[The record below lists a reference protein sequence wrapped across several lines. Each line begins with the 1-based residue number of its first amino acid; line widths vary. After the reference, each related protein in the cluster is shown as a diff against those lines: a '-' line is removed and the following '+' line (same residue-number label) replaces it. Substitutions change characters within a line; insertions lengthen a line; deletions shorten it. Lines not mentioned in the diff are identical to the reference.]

1 MVESDFE
8 VQALKFLQRNVFFM
22 DRSNSGILKLC
33 FFCCLII
40 SKAQKFKCYLF
51 LKVTIEKSE
60 NTPEKQV
67 ADLF

>member
-8 VQALKFLQRNVFFM
+8 VQALNFFQRNFFM
-22 DRSNSGILKLC
+22 DHFNSGKLKV
-33 FFCCLII
+33 FFCGLIK
-40 SKAQKFKCYLF
+40 SKAQKLKCYLF